1 MLHIYIL
8 GKQKI
13 SCQIVFWAI
22 ESGAGPGFDVRGDE
36 IRQGVWGQLKV
47 PGGSRAGPWWG
58 WMGGQVGKAPQKL
71 LGFEHLNSVSVN
83 DLKHF
88 VMCLYQNKH
97 SSMHRSL
104 VQASQVRAT
113 FYGREKSSQNFE
125 NLRVNGHL

>member
-1 MLHIYIL
+1 MLGGTKF
-8 GKQKI
+8 GKG
-13 SCQIVFWAI
+13 
-22 ESGAGPGFDVRGDE
+22 SGDSLRSLAGPG
-36 IRQGVWGQLKV
+36 QS
-47 PGGSRAGPWWG
+47 PGGGGRGG
-58 WMGGQVGKAPQKL
+58 GGQVGKGPQKL
-71 LGFEHLNSVSVN
+71 LGFGHLYSVSVN

-125 NLRVNGHL
+125 NFRVNGHL